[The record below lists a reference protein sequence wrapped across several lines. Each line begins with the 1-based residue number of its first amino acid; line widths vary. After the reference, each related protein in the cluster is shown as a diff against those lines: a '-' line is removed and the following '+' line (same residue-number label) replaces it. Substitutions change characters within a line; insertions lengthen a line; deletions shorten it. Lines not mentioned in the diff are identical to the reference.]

1 MYSMIEHKPFMF
13 TAAAL
18 SVEFEMAEFS
28 IFTSL
33 SLSLSI
39 LNKLRTSSSLE
50 LHDNSA
56 NPSISSK

>member
-33 SLSLSI
+33 SWSLSI
-39 LNKLRTSSSLE
+39 LNKLQTS
-50 LHDNSA
+50 
-56 NPSISSK
+56 